1 MEPLLEL
8 QNISKKFK
16 GRFIIENVSIPILK
30 NEVTAIVGKNGSG
43 KSTLL
48 KMIGGLVKP
57 DTGQILFSDK
67 HLIKIGYVPE
77 TTPGFI
83 PFTLSEYLTHMGKI
97 RGLSKEWLE
106 TRINTLLEIFD
117 MENERDIRIN
127 HFSKGMKQKTAI
139 MQAML
144 EETDLLIMDEPLS
157 GLDQKAQADLER
169 LLMSLKERNISM
181 ILTCHEA
188 KLLEKV
194 VDRILV
200 IHERQIIQTSSEQV
214 YRERLNR
221 VVLELPTIVSIDA
234 YKYIIITDREINDRQ
249 RWIELHVSKDET
261 NEIVKELLNRG
272 ATIKLLEPLQRKEK
286 EYLRYFKG
294 EAKN

>member
-1 MEPLLEL
+1 
-8 QNISKKFK
+8 
-16 GRFIIENVSIPILK
+16 
-30 NEVTAIVGKNGSG
+30 
-43 KSTLL
+43 
-48 KMIGGLVKP
+48 
-57 DTGQILFSDK
+57 
-67 HLIKIGYVPE
+67 
-77 TTPGFI
+77 
-83 PFTLSEYLTHMGKI
+83 
-97 RGLSKEWLE
+97 
-106 TRINTLLEIFD
+106 
-117 MENERDIRIN
+117 
-127 HFSKGMKQKTAI
+127 

-221 VVLELPTIVSIDA
+221 VVLEVPTIVSIDA
-234 YKYIIITDREINDRQ
+234 YKHKIMIDKEINDRQ
-249 RWIELHVSKDET
+249 RLVELHVSIDET

-272 ATIKLLEPLQRKEK
+272 ATIKLLEPLQGKEK
-286 EYLRYFKG
+286 EYLGYFKG
-294 EAKN
+294 EAKI